1 MKKRSWDETDDFQLP
16 KNNPT
21 PEFGIIQIRSRI
33 FIFFKIKC
41 ELCLPCRYYEPVIE
55 SEKNQSQALDFRLK
69 VSQPLLLIMELQR
82 EIV

>member
-1 MKKRSWDETDDFQLP
+1 MKLT
-16 KNNPT
+16 
-21 PEFGIIQIRSRI
+21 I

-41 ELCLPCRYYEPVIE
+41 ELCWPCRYQEPVIE

-69 VSQPLLLIMELQR
+69 VSQSLLLIMELQR